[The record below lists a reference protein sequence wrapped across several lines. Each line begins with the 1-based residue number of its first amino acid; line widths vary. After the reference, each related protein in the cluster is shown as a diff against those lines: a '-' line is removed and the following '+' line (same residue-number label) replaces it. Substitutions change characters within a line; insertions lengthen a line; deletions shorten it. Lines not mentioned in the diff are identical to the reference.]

1 MKETLNNKQSK
12 RVLVFNPLKRYI
24 AKICSVN
31 AAAEI
36 FHTSPANITLACN
49 GNSISCCGFYFR
61 HLDPRIELGEED
73 EGVLRLEEYDKLC
86 GVERKYYPTKA
97 MCRKGMKY
105 NSKNKRTNGIT
116 EH

>member
-1 MKETLNNKQSK
+1 MKGTLNNKQSK

-24 AKICSVN
+24 SKICSVN
-31 AAAEI
+31 AAAEM

-49 GNSISCCGFYFR
+49 GSSISCCGFYFR
-61 HLDPRIELGEED
+61 HLDPRIELGEDD
-73 EGVLRLEEYDKLC
+73 EGVLRLEEYDRLC

-105 NSKNKRTNGIT
+105 NANKIKNNDIT
-116 EH
+116 E